1 MKAQVV
7 RVGRLFGLAVLLL
20 IVVEPLVTWLITGTV
35 DSLALI
41 HGVEALIVLAFLW
54 LRRAFGLPAW
64 SADEA
69 YVTRLRRW
77 RAVRR

>member
-20 IVVEPLVTWLITGTV
+20 IVVDPLITWLTTGTV

-54 LRRAFGLPAW
+54 LRRVLGLPAW
-64 SADEA
+64 SAGEA